1 MKDLFGLTMDKVPA
15 DFISKWIAYFEHF
28 DTMNLWSLL
37 IGLTS
42 IVIIAITPKFSK
54 KIPGSLI
61 AIILM
66 TVVVYVMRYH
76 LGITGIET
84 IGDRF
89 TINASLPGPETINF
103 NMETINLLLPS
114 AFTIAMLGAI
124 ESLLSATVADG
135 VTGDKHNSNTELI
148 AQGAANII
156 VPVFG
161 GIPVTGAIAR
171 TMTNINNGGRTPVA
185 GIIHAIVLLL
195 ILLFWVR

>member
-1 MKDLFGLTMDKVPA
+1 MDRLFRTFRYDEPLVVTDR
-15 DFISKWIAYFEHF
+15 AYQYRDYRHHTEVFQ
-28 DTMNLWSLL
+28 
-37 IGLTS
+37 
-42 IVIIAITPKFSK
+42 

-148 AQGAANII
+148 AQGPPISSYLFSAVFPLPVRLP
-156 VPVFG
+156 VP
-161 GIPVTGAIAR
+161 
-171 TMTNINNGGRTPVA
+171 
-185 GIIHAIVLLL
+185 
-195 ILLFWVR
+195 